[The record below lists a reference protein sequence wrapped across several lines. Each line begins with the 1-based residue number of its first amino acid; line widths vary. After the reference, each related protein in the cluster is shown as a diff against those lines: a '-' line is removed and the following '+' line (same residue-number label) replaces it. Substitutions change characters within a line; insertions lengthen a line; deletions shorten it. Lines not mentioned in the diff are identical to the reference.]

1 MIRLLAEM
9 TWREVE
15 QLDSQHTL
23 VFLPISPLEQHGPH
37 LPLGMDLFGAEYL
50 TRQMAE
56 LFQTLYADWDVVLVP
71 GIPVGCNAFD
81 YPGSL
86 FTRQRLVR
94 DLLVDYGACLARHGL
109 KHLVLV
115 SVHGG
120 TGHIIA
126 MEEAAEILHR
136 RFKCRVISP
145 LGALATKFFSGGY
158 EEELSAWNG
167 GPLSDEQ
174 KEQLRSDWHAGWW
187 ETSLMMLARPDL
199 VRPFQDLPDVLV
211 EDYRKINDSLVR
223 QVNDGEGYLGAPAQ
237 ASASFGKLLTG
248 LFVVDAVR
256 LIDRIIIQGDSPR
269 SDDRSPLY
277 DIPFLRTDFVRN
289 SMALGA
295 GVLITLL
302 GVDAVRRRKPPKLP
316 AASEE
321 DA

>member
-1 MIRLLAEM
+1 MIRRLAEM

-15 QLDSQHTL
+15 RLEAAQCL

-37 LPLGMDLFGAEYL
+37 LPLGMDLYGAEYL
-50 TRQMAE
+50 TLQMAE
-56 LFQTLYADWDVVLVP
+56 LFQALYEDWDVLLVP

-126 MEEAAEILHR
+126 LEEAAGILNR

-167 GPLSDEQ
+167 APLSDEQ
-174 KEQLRSDWHAGWW
+174 RRQLRSDWHAGWW

-199 VRPFQDLPDVLV
+199 VRPFGDLPDVIV
-211 EDYRKINDSLVR
+211 DDYRKINDALIR
-223 QVNDGEGYLGAPAQ
+223 QLNDGEGYLGAPAQ

-248 LFVVDAVR
+248 LFIVDAVR
-256 LIDRIIIQGDSPR
+256 LIDRIIIQGDSVR

-289 SMALGA
+289 SVALGA
-295 GVLITLL
+295 GVLLTLL
-302 GVDAVRRRKPPKLP
+302 GVEAVRKRKPPPALP
-316 AASEE
+316 ESEE